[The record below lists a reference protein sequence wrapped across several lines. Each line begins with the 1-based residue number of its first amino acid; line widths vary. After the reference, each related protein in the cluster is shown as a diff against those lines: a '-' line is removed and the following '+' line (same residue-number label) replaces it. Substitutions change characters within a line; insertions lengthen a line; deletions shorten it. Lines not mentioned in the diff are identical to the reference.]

1 MKEIFKS
8 ILIPI
13 IISISFASNSF
24 GESEAISLD
33 DKLSVALI
41 KNHFNDAEDYFARN
55 FISISPEEDFA
66 ELATIHANI
75 VLTTLKKPDKPAIIG
90 LALSRPLID
99 RFTQLFD
106 TGKVP
111 VEKTK
116 LSKLVTVDGK
126 TIEYEISVR
135 TNNSV
140 VLLGTSTEGDDIYS
154 KMKFISFNPLKIVI
168 RTDVTIA
175 GKSTNFKLI
184 ATDDGSGTV
193 LVSMF
198 KFETETSRFY
208 FKAPNDQARPISN
221 LALGMISNS
230 SEQTLAHILER
241 FWQ

>member
-1 MKEIFKS
+1 MLLLI
-8 ILIPI
+8 ILLTF
-13 IISISFASNSF
+13 FADNSF
-24 GESEAISLD
+24 GKTDPISLD

-41 KNHFNDAEDYFARN
+41 KTHFNDAEDYFERN

-66 ELATIHANI
+66 ELAMIHANI

-126 TIEYEISVR
+126 TVEYEISVR
-135 TNNSV
+135 ANNSV
-140 VLLGTSTEGDDIYS
+140 VLFGTRTEGDDIYS
-154 KMKFISFNPLKIVI
+154 KIKFVSFNPLKIVI
-168 RTDVTIA
+168 KTDVNIA

-184 ATDDGSGTV
+184 ATDNRSGTV

-208 FKAPNDQARPISN
+208 FKVPNDQARPIYS

-230 SEQTLAHILER
+230 SEQSLHISWNV
-241 FWQ
+241 FGSN